1 LFIQA
6 LEKGKL
12 QLMLLS
18 MTGFGRTKCSWHN
31 KMIIV
36 EIRALNS
43 KFFDLRSKTPQNYRN
58 KEADIRKILSE
69 KFERGKIDLIIE
81 IQSES
86 EEHQHLINKVLFEKY
101 YRELCQLKN
110 DLGLGEID
118 IFQSILRLPNIVAS
132 GEEDFTEEEWERVLV
147 TINDCI
153 EELNTYR
160 EKEGQSIEADMKI
173 RIQHIQDSLSKVS
186 FFEPDRIQRVKD
198 RLRENLALYEGR
210 EKVDEN
216 RFEQEIIYF
225 LEKMDITEEKL
236 RLSQNCIYFLQ
247 ELAAVEK
254 SKGRK
259 LGFISQEIGREINT
273 LGAKANH
280 AEIQKLVISM
290 KDELEKIKEQVA
302 NVL

>member
-1 LFIQA
+1 
-6 LEKGKL
+6 
-12 QLMLLS
+12 
-18 MTGFGRTKCSWHN
+18 MTGFGRLKCSWQN
-31 KMIIV
+31 KTIIV
-36 EIRALNS
+36 EIRSLNS
-43 KFFDLRSKTPQNYRN
+43 KSFDLRNKTPQNYRN
-58 KEADIRKILSE
+58 KEADIRKILNE
-69 KFERGKIDLIIE
+69 KFERGKIDLILE

-86 EEHQHLINKVLFEKY
+86 DEPQNLINKVLFEKY
-101 YRELCQLKN
+101 YRELNQLKN
-110 DLGLGEID
+110 DLGIGD
-118 IFQSILRLPNIVAS
+118 VDFFQSILRLPNIVET
-132 GEEDFTEEEWERVLV
+132 GEEEFSEEEWEKVLQ
-147 TINDCI
+147 TIYDCI
-153 EELNTYR
+153 EELNSYR
-160 EKEGQSIEADMKI
+160 EKEGLSIETDMKL
-173 RIQHIQDSLSKVS
+173 RIQHIQEFLSSVP
-186 FFEPDRIQRVKD
+186 FFEQERIQRVKD

-236 RLSQNCIYFLQ
+236 RLSQNCTYFLD
-247 ELAAVEK
+247 ELSKPEK

-280 AEIQKLVISM
+280 ADIQKLVISM

>member
-1 LFIQA
+1 
-6 LEKGKL
+6 
-12 QLMLLS
+12 MLLS
-18 MTGFGRTKCSWHN
+18 MTGFGRSKSSWQN
-31 KMIIV
+31 KTIIV
-36 EIRALNS
+36 EIRSLNS

-58 KEADIRKILSE
+58 KEADIRKILTE
-69 KFERGKIDLIIE
+69 KFERGKIDLVLE

-86 EEHQHLINKVLFEKY
+86 DEPQNLINKILFEKY
-101 YRELCQLKN
+101 YRELLQLKN
-110 DLGLGEID
+110 DLGMGEVD
-118 IFQSILRLPNIVAS
+118 IFQSILRLPNVVAT
-132 GEEDFTEEEWERVLV
+132 GEEAFSEEEWEKVLL
-147 TINDCI
+147 TIHDCI
-153 EELNTYR
+153 GELNAYR
-160 EKEGQSIEADMKI
+160 EKEGQSIEADMKF
-173 RIQHIQDSLSKVS
+173 RIEHIQDSLSKIPV
-186 FFEPDRIQRVKD
+186 FETDRIQRVKD

-236 RLSQNCIYFLQ
+236 RLSQNCFYFLE
-247 ELAAVEK
+247 ELASTEK

-280 AEIQKLVISM
+280 ADIQKLVISM

>member
-1 LFIQA
+1 
-6 LEKGKL
+6 
-12 QLMLLS
+12 MLLS
-18 MTGFGRTKCSWHN
+18 MTGFGRLKCSWQN
-31 KMIIV
+31 KTIIV
-36 EIRALNS
+36 EIRSLNS
-43 KFFDLRSKTPQNYRN
+43 KSFDLRNKTPQNYRN
-58 KEADIRKILSE
+58 KEADIRKILNE
-69 KFERGKIDLIIE
+69 KFERGKIDLILE

-86 EEHQHLINKVLFEKY
+86 DEPQNLINKVLFEKY
-101 YRELCQLKN
+101 YRELNQLKN
-110 DLGLGEID
+110 DLGIGD
-118 IFQSILRLPNIVAS
+118 VDFFQSILRLPNIVET
-132 GEEDFTEEEWERVLV
+132 GEEEFSEEEWEKVLE
-147 TINDCI
+147 TIYDCI
-153 EELNTYR
+153 EELNSYR
-160 EKEGQSIEADMKI
+160 EKEGQSIETDMKL
-173 RIQHIQDSLSKVS
+173 RIQHIQEFLSSVP
-186 FFEPDRIQRVKD
+186 FFEQERIQRVKD

-236 RLSQNCIYFLQ
+236 RLSQNCTYFLD
-247 ELAAVEK
+247 ELSKPEK

-280 AEIQKLVISM
+280 ADIQKLVISM

>member
-1 LFIQA
+1 
-6 LEKGKL
+6 
-12 QLMLLS
+12 MLLS
-18 MTGFGRTKCSWHN
+18 MTGFGRSKSSLQN
-31 KMIIV
+31 KTIIV
-36 EIRALNS
+36 EIRSLNS

-58 KEADIRKILSE
+58 KEADIRKILTE
-69 KFERGKIDLIIE
+69 KFERGKIDLVLE

-86 EEHQHLINKVLFEKY
+86 DEPQNLINKILFEKY
-101 YRELCQLKN
+101 YRELLQLKN
-110 DLGLGEID
+110 DLGMGEVD
-118 IFQSILRLPNIVAS
+118 IFQSILRLPNVVAT
-132 GEEDFTEEEWERVLV
+132 GEEAFSEEEWEKVLL
-147 TINDCI
+147 TIHDCI
-153 EELNTYR
+153 GELNAYR
-160 EKEGQSIEADMKI
+160 EKEGQSIEADMKF
-173 RIQHIQDSLSKVS
+173 RIEHIQDSLSKIPV
-186 FFEPDRIQRVKD
+186 FESDRIQRVKD

-236 RLSQNCIYFLQ
+236 RLSQNCFYFLE
-247 ELAAVEK
+247 ELASTEK

-280 AEIQKLVISM
+280 ADIQKLVISM

>member
-1 LFIQA
+1 
-6 LEKGKL
+6 
-12 QLMLLS
+12 
-18 MTGFGRTKCSWHN
+18 MTGFGRSKSSWQN
-31 KMIIV
+31 KTIIV
-36 EIRALNS
+36 EIRSLNS

-58 KEADIRKILSE
+58 KEADIRKILTE
-69 KFERGKIDLIIE
+69 KFERGKIDLVLE

-86 EEHQHLINKVLFEKY
+86 DEPQNLINKILFEKY
-101 YRELCQLKN
+101 YRELLQLKN
-110 DLGLGEID
+110 DLGMGEVD
-118 IFQSILRLPNIVAS
+118 IFQSILRLPDVVAT
-132 GEEDFTEEEWERVLV
+132 GEEAFSEEEWEKVLL
-147 TINDCI
+147 TIHDCI
-153 EELNTYR
+153 GELNAYR
-160 EKEGQSIEADMKI
+160 EKEGQSIEADMKF
-173 RIQHIQDSLSKVS
+173 RIEHIQDSLSKIPV
-186 FFEPDRIQRVKD
+186 FESDRIQRVKD

-236 RLSQNCIYFLQ
+236 RLSQNCFYFLE
-247 ELAAVEK
+247 ELASTEK

-280 AEIQKLVISM
+280 ADIQKLVISM